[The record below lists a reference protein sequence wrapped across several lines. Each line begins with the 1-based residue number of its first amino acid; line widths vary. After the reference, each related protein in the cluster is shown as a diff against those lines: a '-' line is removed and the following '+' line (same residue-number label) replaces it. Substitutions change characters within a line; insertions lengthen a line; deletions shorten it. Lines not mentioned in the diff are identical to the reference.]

1 MKALNELKKLLKAY
15 KSYSFEGMNDILE
28 LNKKYVLDALNSNNI
43 LYENN
48 VVGISVSFAQMAFKE
63 IESHN
68 LNPHAI
74 NHLNLSLM
82 YMEVAVELQLNDFKR
97 NPIDKMNVHEFQ
109 GYFSSFSALLFWA
122 ILLDNKNLAKKM
134 ARQVEFCLKQKA
146 ISDFPLSYDYF
157 SLWSYYH
164 WINEALPFELPMK
177 GSFQY
182 LTENWSKDSI
192 SLSPSLI
199 EISELHCEELIDN
212 DKREYP
218 PKFINPP
225 FTLLPLEIHVIN
237 KLRLLDGLDHID
249 VDHPLM
255 KTHTAQIKNF
265 EILEDE
271 LLERIQINLL

>member
-15 KSYSFEGMNDILE
+15 RSYSLDHLKKCLEFDQKHIL
-28 LNKKYVLDALNSNNI
+28 VALNSNDVFYPHHI
-43 LYENN
+43 I
-48 VVGISVSFAQMAFKE
+48 GMSISFAQMAFRE

-68 LNPHAI
+68 LDSHAI
-74 NHLNLSLM
+74 DHLNRSLM
-82 YMEVAVELQLNDFKR
+82 YMGVAVELQLNDFKR
-97 NPIDKMNVHEFQ
+97 NPIDKMNVHRFKK
-109 GYFSSFSALLFWA
+109 YFSAFSALLFWA

-218 PKFINPP
+218 PKFISPP

-237 KLRLLDGLDHID
+237 KLRLLDGLDKMD

-255 KTHTAQIKNF
+255 KTQSAQITNF
-265 EILEDE
+265 EIVEDE